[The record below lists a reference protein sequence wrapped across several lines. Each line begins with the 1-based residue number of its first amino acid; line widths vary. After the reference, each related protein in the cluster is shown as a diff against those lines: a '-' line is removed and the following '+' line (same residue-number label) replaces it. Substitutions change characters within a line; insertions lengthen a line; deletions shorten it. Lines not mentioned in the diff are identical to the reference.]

1 MDHKTIVRLLNP
13 ADRYQR
19 RYGDRAPILAQDAA
33 RGNALGTV
41 QGRRPPRQ
49 IKRGSRPNAG
59 VEAMYRQKLQSMIDE
74 MHASVDYWL
83 ASAYRNN
90 PPEMTQDGHPDALVP
105 MGDGRTNGSSAL
117 SLRFE
122 SMVGRTEMA
131 FDRRTPADILKDA
144 FDVLAKRWLKRFDD
158 AASHLA
164 GWFATSAASRSDA
177 TLHQILRRSGFAV
190 RFQMTPAMRDIVD
203 ATVHE
208 NVSLI
213 KSIPQQYLT
222 QVEGA
227 VMRSVTAGRD
237 LASLT
242 KELREQHGVTKR
254 RAKLIAHSQNNMA
267 TAAFTRVRQVE
278 HGLQAIWV
286 HSHAGKTPRPTHLA
300 NNGKPYDPA
309 VGWYDPAERKRIFPG
324 ELINCRCFSRTIVP
338 GFE

>member
-1 MDHKTIVRLLNP
+1 MGLNERNP

-19 RYGDRAPILAQDAA
+19 QYGVPHLAQDAA
-33 RGNALGTV
+33 RGSALGTA

-59 VEAMYRQKLQSMIDE
+59 VEAMYRQKLQSMIGE

-90 PPEMTQDGHPDALVP
+90 PPEMTQDGFLPDALV
-105 MGDGRTNGSSAL
+105 GDGSDGIRGGIRDGISET
-117 SLRFE
+117 F
-122 SMVGRTEMA
+122 A

-164 GWFATSAASRSDA
+164 GWFGTSAASRSDA

>member
-1 MDHKTIVRLLNP
+1 MGLNERNP

-19 RYGDRAPILAQDAA
+19 QYRTAAPGLGVAPDAPSVSGA
-33 RGNALGTV
+33 TAK
-41 QGRRPPRQ
+41 RRQ
-49 IKRGSRPNAG
+49 NMRGSRPNAG
-59 VEAMYRQKLQSMIDE
+59 VEAMYRQKLQSMIGE

-90 PPEMTQDGHPDALVP
+90 PPEMTQDGPILHVVHDAVRVDDGI
-105 MGDGRTNGSSAL
+105 GDGHGANGSELLA
-117 SLRFE
+117 
-122 SMVGRTEMA
+122 M
-131 FDRRTPADILKDA
+131 DRRTPADILKDA

-164 GWFATSAASRSDA
+164 GWFAQATSVRSDVQ
-177 TLHQILRRSGFAV
+177 LQQILRRSGFAV

-213 KSIPQQYLT
+213 RSIPQQYLT

-242 KELREQHGVTKR
+242 KELREQYGVTKR

-286 HSHAGKTPRPTHLA
+286 HSRAGKTPRPTHLA
-300 NNGKPYDPA
+300 NNGKSYDPT

-324 ELINCRCFSRTIVP
+324 ELINCRCFSRTVVP

>member
-1 MDHKTIVRLLNP
+1 MGLNERNP

-19 RYGDRAPILAQDAA
+19 QYRTAAPGLGVAPDAPSVSGA
-33 RGNALGTV
+33 RTAK
-41 QGRRPPRQ
+41 RRQ
-49 IKRGSRPNAG
+49 NMRGSRPNAG
-59 VEAMYRQKLQSMIDE
+59 VEAMYRQKLQSMIGE

-90 PPEMTQDGHPDALVP
+90 PPEMTQDGNDTS
-105 MGDGRTNGSSAL
+105 D
-117 SLRFE
+117 
-122 SMVGRTEMA
+122 VGRTRGVSYGSDNRLELPRSLDEMA
-131 FDRRTPADILKDA
+131 FDRTPADILKDA

-164 GWFATSAASRSDA
+164 GWFAQATSVRSDVQ
-177 TLHQILRRSGFAV
+177 LQQILRRSGFAV